1 LNPEKEV
8 ALQPF
13 PDIILRFQ
21 RSFVAVRGSPVSSR
35 EISVKTYMMK
45 KEEVQPDWYLIDA
58 ADTSLGRI
66 AARTAL
72 ILQGK
77 NKPTY
82 TPHVD
87 TGDFVVV
94 VNAEKVKLTGKKLE
108 QKFYYHHSGYVG
120 GLKARPVARL
130 LTNRPEEII
139 ELAVKRMLPK
149 TRLGRAMFKKLKV
162 YSGPVHRHQAQ
173 APRPLEI

>member
-1 LNPEKEV
+1 
-8 ALQPF
+8 
-13 PDIILRFQ
+13 
-21 RSFVAVRGSPVSSR
+21 
-35 EISVKTYMMK
+35 MMK
-45 KEEVQPDWYLIDA
+45 KEEVKPDWYLIDA

-94 VNAEKVKLTGKKLE
+94 VNAEKVKLTGRKLD
-108 QKFYYHHSGYVG
+108 QKIYYHHSGYVG

-130 LTNRPEEII
+130 FANRPEEII

-162 YSGPVHRHQAQ
+162 YAGPVHRHQAQ
-173 APRPLEI
+173 APRTLEI